1 MSGAARTSRA
11 NALPAG
17 TMPGALTRE
26 AAAAWFMVSPTT
38 FDRMVRD
45 GLAPKPFKIY
55 GCVRWRLAAL
65 VAALANLDKDEGAS
79 DIQGRMR
86 A

>member
-1 MSGAARTSRA
+1 MADTAHQSRA
-11 NALPAG
+11 NVLPTG

-45 GLAPKPFKIY
+45 GLAPKPFRIF
-55 GCVRWRLAAL
+55 GCVRWRLSAL
-65 VAALANLDKDEGAS
+65 AAALADLDKDADAETPWER
-79 DIQGRMR
+79 QR

>member
-1 MSGAARTSRA
+1 MSGTARQSRT
-11 NALPAG
+11 NVLPPG

-38 FDRMVRD
+38 FDRMVRE
-45 GLAPKPFKIY
+45 GIAPKPIKIF
-55 GCVRWRLAAL
+55 GCVRWRLSAL
-65 VAALANLDKDEGAS
+65 AAALANLDKDDEAESPWGC
-79 DIQGRMR
+79 QR

>member
-1 MSGAARTSRA
+1 MSGTARQSRS
-11 NALPAG
+11 NALPPG
-17 TMPGALTRE
+17 TMPGALARE
-26 AAAAWFMVSPTT
+26 AAAAWFSVSPTT

-55 GCVRWRLAAL
+55 GCVRWRVSALA
-65 VAALANLDKDEGAS
+65 AALANLDKDDEAETPWGN
-79 DIQGRMR
+79 QR